1 VTWRGG
7 GEGWF
12 SNNLKRAYLD
22 YFYWLLA
29 ALSAVEL
36 VAFLHY
42 HHSKKTFISRFFI
55 FIGANIYILKYVSLF
70 KNRYIPYISKLKKLL
85 KNL

>member
-42 HHSKKTFISRFFI
+42 HHSKKTFISRFF
-55 FIGANIYILKYVSLF
+55 YIHRSQYLYF
-70 KNRYIPYISKLKKLL
+70 KICFSI
-85 KNL
+85 